1 MDCFMFNPKLK
12 PVFLAVLGVIA
23 STSSLYAAD
32 KQAAKT
38 EIKLNQ
44 VVVNGILPD
53 RLEAVPGSFNVIDQK
68 QLEERR
74 PVSIKEALSTTPG
87 LNIVGEDSMGLNL
100 NIGIRGMNPRRS
112 ARTLLMEDGVPI
124 YFAPYGDP
132 SAHYST
138 PLDRVDRIEVV
149 KGSGQI
155 LYGPQTMGGMINFVT
170 KPVPRNG
177 FAGRVTG
184 MVGSDDYRSAYL
196 NAGTGNERGG
206 IMFDALKK
214 KGDGIRDHHKFD
226 IEEYTLKGEIDLT
239 ENHTLTAKTSTFR
252 EGSNFSEIGLG
263 LTEWNLDKNQA
274 VTGMNDKFNQKRD
287 TFSLKHAW
295 KVNDQAKLSTQAYY
309 QDVERASFRQVH
321 NTYTDFRDEPDGA
334 YGGYGQMR
342 GAGDTCGSE
351 TGTITGFDGRESTQN
366 ILNGSLRAANCG
378 GRHRPRSMTFYG
390 IEPRLDL
397 QHNMFGIQSDLVVG
411 MRMHWEDIK
420 REQYGVDGNGTS
432 PTDFSLGFARSGAS
446 GTQLRERIN
455 HQVQAQ
461 SYYAQNTFYV
471 KDWSF
476 TPGLRVERYKI
487 NKQIYTADAAAIQSD
502 GFWNEGTEGIAGPGL
517 KYSTSQTKVLPGFG
531 VAWNGI
537 KNTTV
542 FAGVHRGFSPARP
555 DRDISVRRISDDAN
569 DNEQGYI
576 NRNTTKA
583 EVSTNYEL
591 GARSSYYKGINVEST
606 LFHTAID
613 QMIVS
618 TADGIFNNAGKASMT
633 GLELGGRANFGTIYD
648 TPHNVYLTGSWTNL
662 FDAKFKTS
670 GNTGREWDETLG
682 QFNSGDRLPYAPRNM
697 GSLNVGYSHPIGVNF
712 QVGADYMGKQMPNPN
727 QFYPESG
734 HGGVI
739 PSYTLVNASASF
751 KPVGYKS
758 TFFVSGHNLN
768 DKEYLSSRV
777 DGMQLGRGRMIFGGV
792 TYDF

>member
-38 EIKLNQ
+38 EIK
-44 VVVNGILPD
+44 VDKVIVNGILPD
-53 RLEAVPGSFNVIDQK
+53 RLEAVPGSFNVIDKK

-87 LNIVGEDSMGLNL
+87 LNIVGEDSMSLNL
-100 NIGIRGMNPRRS
+100 NIGLRGMNPRRS

-124 YFAPYGDP
+124 FFAPYGDP

-184 MVGSDDYRSAYL
+184 MVGSDDFKSAYL

-239 ENHTLTAKTSTFR
+239 ENHTLTAKASTFR
-252 EGSNFSEIGLG
+252 EGSNFSETGLG

-295 KVNDQAKLSTQAYY
+295 KLNDQAKLTTQAYY
-309 QDVERASFRQVH
+309 QDVYRASFRQVH
-321 NTYTDFRDEPDGA
+321 NTFVDPAKD
-334 YGGYGQMR
+334 GYGEIR
-342 GAGDTCGSE
+342 GADDACGVLPGG
-351 TGTITGFDGRESTQN
+351 TGTGKVSTARLLDGTYRSDE
-366 ILNGSLRAANCG
+366 CG

-420 REQYGVDGNGTS
+420 REQYGVDGAPLGLEATKSLLGTS
-432 PTDFSLGFARSGAS
+432 AG
-446 GTQLRERIN
+446 LREKID

-487 NKQIYTADAAAIQSD
+487 NKQIYAADSGPVASD
-502 GFWNEGTEGIAGPGL
+502 GSWSEIDWNSASGPGL
-517 KYSTSQTKVLPGFG
+517 KYSVSETKVLPGFG

-537 KNTTV
+537 KNTTL

-555 DRDISVRRISDDAN
+555 DRDLAAIIDPGSDP
-569 DNEQGYI
+569 ETGTIQ
-576 NRNTTKA
+576 RNNSKG
-583 EVSTNYEL
+583 ELSTNYEL
-591 GARSSYYKGINVEST
+591 GTRSNYYKGISFEST

-613 QMIVS
+613 DMIVGS
-618 TADGIFNNAGKASMT
+618 VNGTYRNAGKASMT

-648 TPHNVYLTGSWTNL
+648 TPHNIYLTGSWTNL

-670 GNTGREWDETLG
+670 GFTGWDWEDARG
-682 QFNSGDRLPYAPRNM
+682 AFNSGDRLPYAPRNM
-697 GSLNVGYSHPIGVNF
+697 GSFNVGYSHPIGVNF
-712 QVGADYMGKQMPNPN
+712 QVGADYISKQMPTPN
-727 QFYPESG
+727 NFNNLTG
-734 HGGVI
+734 HAGVI

-777 DGMQLGRGRMIFGGV
+777 DGMQLGRGRMVFGGV